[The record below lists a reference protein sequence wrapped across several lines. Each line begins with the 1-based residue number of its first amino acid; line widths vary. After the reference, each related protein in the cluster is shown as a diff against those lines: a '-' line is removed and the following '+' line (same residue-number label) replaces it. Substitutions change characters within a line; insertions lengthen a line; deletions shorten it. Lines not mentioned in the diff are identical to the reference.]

1 MFVLFHNHWEH
12 FDSRALFKKYALYFT
27 EISVHLSKE
36 SALVSA
42 ADGEKAAWCA
52 AYPAPGESAGAG
64 ARSWVP
70 KMECARAGGGEPE
83 LEVYG
88 LKGGGEVSCCA
99 PGLVEVAGCGEGDPD
114 PPSSYP
120 AELGLR
126 RFSFCLRLQNHT
138 LTTSFSSWRESARL
152 EISWAAGLG
161 FLQKCCSSAPLM
173 ETSMEVLFFR
183 FLPWAAILSIEAEV
197 PVVESASASHFF
209 RRGIS
214 LHMFLKD
221 SWSASNRHIVVCE
234 KTLP

>member
-70 KMECARAGGGEPE
+70 KMECARTGGGDPE

-88 LKGGGEVSCCA
+88 LKGGGGGEVSCCA

-126 RFSFCLRLQNHT
+126 RFSFCLRLQNQT
-138 LTTSFSSWRESARL
+138 RTTSRSMFRLSDTKAISSPVGFGFWLKAR
-152 EISWAAGLG
+152 
-161 FLQKCCSSAPLM
+161 SSAIRI
-173 ETSMEVLFFR
+173 VV
-183 FLPWAAILSIEAEV
+183 SIEV
-197 PVVESASASHFF
+197 RFFLRLVEKYDKVD
-209 RRGIS
+209 
-214 LHMFLKD
+214 KD
-221 SWSASNRHIVVCE
+221 KGKIFC
-234 KTLP
+234 